1 MQVEKHVKLSDYL
14 KQVSAILSALLDFA
28 FR

>member
-14 KQVSAILSALLDFA
+14 KQVSAILSSLSGFA